1 MGVISPMILV
11 VISMTGIFINYTKM
25 ILVNSRV
32 ERMIQAMAGFGTQST
47 GGVIGSTPDDSKN
60 QWQLAPNL

>member
-1 MGVISPMILV
+1 
-11 VISMTGIFINYTKM
+11 M

-60 QWQLAPNL
+60 QWQLAQACDEALKNSEKIDRTLSVYST